1 MTNYVFNSHP
11 TQKFQIHPKFPHF
24 LYPLPYHKSPIQITT
39 NPTTSKTPH
48 LPTYPTNPTP
58 KSPLQIHP
66 TFVRTLLGDLHI
78 FLTPHTP

>member
-1 MTNYVFNSHP
+1 MCSTHTP
-11 TQKFQIHPKFPHF
+11 PQKFQILPKFPHF

-48 LPTYPTNPTP
+48 LPTYPAHTNPTIP
-58 KSPLQIHP
+58 PIIHP
-66 TFVRTLLGDLHI
+66 TFVRALLGDLHI